1 MEDLSELAEQGIEIA
16 HKCEAAAQALADC
29 VPQLTDLLRRI
40 GDAPND
46 QPEGKSQ
53 LHDATKAMLEQLETA
68 CDVLGVIRLA
78 RKKADAAQPPEPVK
92 FRCALGVAMTKDERY
107 TWACAYAVALAT
119 PDTSAEQA
127 ATIADRAIVELR
139 ETMAKR
145 GA

>member
-1 MEDLSELAEQGIEIA
+1 MEDLSQLAEIGIEIA
-16 HKCEAAAQALADC
+16 HKATEVAEVLSQCETQLA
-29 VPQLTDLLRRI
+29 DLLRRI

-46 QPEGKSQ
+46 QPEGKQQ
-53 LHDATKAMLEQLETA
+53 LHDCTKEMLAQLGAA
-68 CDVLGVIRLA
+68 CDAMGVTRLA
-78 RKKADAAQPPEPVK
+78 RKRAEAPQAPEPVK
-92 FRCALGVAMTKDERY
+92 FRCALVVAMSKDERY